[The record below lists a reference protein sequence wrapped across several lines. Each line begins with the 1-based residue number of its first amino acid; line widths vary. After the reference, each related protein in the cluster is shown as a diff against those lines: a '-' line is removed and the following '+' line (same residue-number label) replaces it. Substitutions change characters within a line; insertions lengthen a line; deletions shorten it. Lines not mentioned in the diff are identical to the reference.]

1 MRRLLVSLILP
12 AAFLIPLAAAE
23 YDGGWYVATVHELPD
38 YLVVGEPF
46 ELTFTLR
53 AHGVTPM
60 VDRTPSV
67 RLGATGPGVA
77 ARPNIRPGVYTATLE
92 PAEAG
97 TVSLAISAGAPFTAG
112 VRLLP
117 MEVLAAPNGNGHA
130 LPMEERGRRLF
141 VAKGCASCHMH
152 ARAEQSFSA
161 RVGPE
166 LTDRAY
172 NRGILRRVLQDPE
185 SILESAGWPMP
196 TLELTDAEID
206 ALSAFING

>member
-1 MRRLLVSLILP
+1 MRRLLVLLILP

-53 AHGVTPM
+53 GHGITPM
-60 VDRTPSV
+60 ADMAPAVQFG
-67 RLGATGPGVA
+67 GARVA
-77 ARPNIRPGVYTATLE
+77 ARPTIQPGVYRATLE
-92 PAEAG
+92 PSEAG
-97 TVSLAISAGAPFTAG
+97 TEGLSIFAGAPYTAG
-112 VRLLP
+112 VGLVP

-130 LPMEERGRRLF
+130 HALSMEERGRRLF

-152 ARAEQSFSA
+152 AGVEQTFSA
-161 RVGPE
+161 QVGPE

-172 NRGILRRVLQDPE
+172 NRGILRRVLRDPA